1 VRPLRSLRGLVRLA
15 VLGASLL
22 LVPACGGDGSPE
34 GSAGDEARP
43 RILVLGASDLAAA
56 FEELVPAFEA
66 RTGVRVDRVL
76 GSSGNL
82 AAQIRHGAPADVF
95 LSADEAFVDDLIR
108 AGRIDPDSRSFY
120 AVGRVVV
127 AVPPGRAPPAALSA
141 LADPAWETVAIANP
155 DHAPYGRAGREALR
169 SAGIWDAVAPRL
181 ILGENIAHTLQFVET
196 GNADAGIVALSL
208 VMGAHGRSVPYR
220 LLDRALHAPLRQ
232 AGGRVLESAH
242 PEAAERFLDF
252 VMSPEGREILARYGF
267 EPPDDGAPG
276 DG

>member
-1 VRPLRSLRGLVRLA
+1 VRFLPRPVCLA
-15 VLGASLL
+15 ALGASVLL
-22 LVPACGGDGSPE
+22 LPACGGDESPE
-34 GSAGDEARP
+34 GSAEDGAWP
-43 RILVLGASDLAAA
+43 RILVLGASDLVAA
-56 FEELVPAFEA
+56 FEELVPAFET

-108 AGRIDPDSRSFY
+108 AGRIDPASRSFY

-127 AVPPGRAPPAALSA
+127 AVPPGRAPPADLSA
-141 LADPAWETVAIANP
+141 LSEPTWETVAIANP
-155 DHAPYGRAGREALR
+155 DHAPYGRAGREALQ
-169 SAGIWDAVAPRL
+169 SAGVWDALAPRL

-208 VMGAHGRSVPYR
+208 VMDAHGRSVPYR

-242 PEAAERFLDF
+242 PEAAQHFLDF
-252 VMSPEGREILARYGF
+252 VMSPEGREILSRYGF
-267 EPPDDGAPG
+267 EPPDDRAPG
-276 DG
+276 EG